1 MIFSIVVI
9 IFQIKDCIT
18 SRLIFYQVSWRLG
31 YGVCLYNLT
40 LLLPKGQPGGGVL
53 KDHFGANPS
62 VVLLVAYASTELAT
76 STTKVELLKDQV

>member
-18 SRLIFYQVSWRLG
+18 SRLIFYQVSWVWRLFIQLDATATQG
-31 YGVCLYNLT
+31 ST
-40 LLLPKGQPGGGVL
+40 RGVL

>member
-18 SRLIFYQVSWRLG
+18 SRLIFIKCLG

-40 LLLPKGQPGGGVL
+40 LLLPKGHPGRGVL

>member
-18 SRLIFYQVSWRLG
+18 SRLIFYQVSWVWRLFIQRDATATQG
-31 YGVCLYNLT
+31 ST
-40 LLLPKGQPGGGVL
+40 RGGVL

>member
-18 SRLIFYQVSWRLG
+18 SRLIFYQVSWVWRLFIQLDATVTQG
-31 YGVCLYNLT
+31 ST
-40 LLLPKGQPGGGVL
+40 WGVL